1 MVAKSWPTSCDKAA
15 LARSICHGSVARRCG
30 WRFSIQRAY
39 GRKARHTSKWRWNG
53 HDLLQ
58 FFSEQRTANDSLW
71 ERAREI
77 VEQVIEI
84 PAEVISGDQG
94 TIGFG

>member
-1 MVAKSWPTSCDKAA
+1 M
-15 LARSICHGSVARRCG
+15 
-30 WRFSIQRAY
+30 
-39 GRKARHTSKWRWNG
+39 
-53 HDLLQ
+53 
-58 FFSEQRTANDSLW
+58 NDSLW

-84 PAEVISGDQG
+84 LAEVISGYQH